1 MSKIDDFRKLL
12 SKYSGIK
19 VIDLNVKANLPPL
32 PFATFQTIQTIPK
45 KRKIKK
51 TTQIGSSIVQIY
63 SVPIE
68 VNVQVDIYHSNK
80 ELLYEETMKFINLFY
95 NKKME
100 FVREGFAFNLW
111 NEFPEFKDGT
121 FIEKEQYVYRNI
133 IELKMNYEEELQK
146 ERPILETIESKFI
159 DTMNNINENK
169 NIGG

>member
-12 SKYSGIK
+12 STYSGIK
-19 VIDLNVKANLPPL
+19 VIDLNVKANLPPY
-32 PFATFQTIQTIPK
+32 PFATFQTIQTIPN
-45 KRKIKK
+45 KIKVK
-51 TTQIGSSIVQIY
+51 GTVEIDGVVKQIY
-63 SVPIE
+63 SVPTD
-68 VNVQVDIYHSNK
+68 VNLQIDIYHSNK
-80 ELLYEETMKFINLFY
+80 ELLYQETINFINIFY
-95 NKKME
+95 KNKMD
-100 FVREGFAFNLW
+100 FVRAGFAFNLW
-111 NEFPEFKDGT
+111 NEVPEFKDGT